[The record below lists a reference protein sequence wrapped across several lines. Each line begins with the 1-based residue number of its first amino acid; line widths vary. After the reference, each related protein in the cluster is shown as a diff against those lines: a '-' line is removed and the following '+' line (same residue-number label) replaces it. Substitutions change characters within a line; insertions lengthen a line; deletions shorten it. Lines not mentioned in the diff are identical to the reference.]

1 MTPARPVASMNPAV
15 SVIIPTF
22 NRRAMMGEAAASVL
36 AQHDADFELIVVDDG
51 STDGTWTGLLEIA
64 ARANEG
70 AGREIMRGLRIDNR
84 GAAAARNAGAALAR
98 GEYLAF
104 LDSDDLWR
112 PDKLNRQLAHLRANP
127 GCAIAQCEEIWIR
140 GGRRVNPGRRHRK
153 AAGDIFERSLRV
165 CLISPSGVIMRR
177 EIFQNAGGF
186 DADFRAA
193 EDYDLWL
200 RLLARHEAGLLDKP
214 LVIRRAGHPGQLSA
228 TVPAIDRFR
237 ILALMKLLA
246 HSDLSAARRA
256 AACAAL
262 AEKCSIY
269 AHGLYR
275 RARLREAGLIGE
287 IGAAA
292 NGAWRAAAAPESRI
306 LIGRMRALI
315 RRDECGAITAAEA
328 AQ

>member
-1 MTPARPVASMNPAV
+1 MIPAV

-22 NRRAMMGEAAASVL
+22 NRRAMMGEAVASVL
-36 AQHDADFELIVVDDG
+36 AQRGAEFELIVVDDG
-51 STDGTWTGLLEIA
+51 STDGTWRDLLEIA
-64 ARANEG
+64 ARANER
-70 AGREIMRGLRIDNR
+70 AGSEVVRGLRIDNR
-84 GAAAARNAGAALAR
+84 GAAAARNAGAALAS

-112 PDKLNRQLAHLRANP
+112 PDKLNRQLAYMRANP
-127 GCAIAQCEEIWIR
+127 AFVIAQCEEIWLR
-140 GGRRVNPGRRHRK
+140 RGRRVNPGRRHRK

-165 CLISPSGVIMRR
+165 CLISPSAVIIRR
-177 EIFQNAGGF
+177 EIFRADGGF
-186 DADFRAA
+186 DTDFRAA

-200 RLLARHEAGLLDKP
+200 RLLARHDAGLLDEP

-246 HSDLSAARRA
+246 RSDLSVTRRA
-256 AACAAL
+256 AVCAAL

-275 RARLREAGLIGE
+275 RERIREAGFIGE
-287 IGAAA
+287 IGAVA
-292 NGAWRAAAAPESRI
+292 NGVSRGAAAPELWT
-306 LIGRMRALI
+306 LIDGMRALI
-315 RRDECGAITAAEA
+315 RQDDCGAITAAEA
-328 AQ
+328 TQ

>member
-1 MTPARPVASMNPAV
+1 MIPAV

-22 NRRAMMGEAAASVL
+22 DRRAMMGEAVASVL
-36 AQHDADFELIVVDDG
+36 AQHAADFELIVVDDG
-51 STDGTWTGLLEIA
+51 STDGTWRDLLEIA
-64 ARANEG
+64 ACANER
-70 AGREIMRGLRIDNR
+70 ARSEVVRGLRIDN
-84 GAAAARNAGAALAR
+84 GGVAAARNAGAALAS

-112 PDKLNRQLAHLRANP
+112 PDKLNRQLAYMRANP
-127 GCAIAQCEEIWIR
+127 ACAIAQCEEIWLR
-140 GGRRVNPGRRHRK
+140 RGRRVNPGRRHRK

-165 CLISPSGVIMRR
+165 CLISPSAVIIRR
-177 EIFQNAGGF
+177 EIFQAAGGF
-186 DADFRAA
+186 DTDFRAA

-200 RLLARHEAGLLDKP
+200 RLLVRHDAGLLDEP

-246 HSDLSAARRA
+246 RSDLSAPRRA
-256 AACAAL
+256 AVGAAL

-269 AHGLYR
+269 AQGLYR
-275 RARLREAGLIGE
+275 RARMREAGFISE
-287 IGAAA
+287 IGAVADSMS
-292 NGAWRAAAAPESRI
+292 RDAAALEWRT
-306 LIGRMRALI
+306 LIDEMRALI
-315 RRDECGAITAAEA
+315 RRDECGAIAAAEA

>member
-1 MTPARPVASMNPAV
+1 MVPAV

-22 NRRAMMGEAAASVL
+22 NRRAMLGEAAASVL
-36 AQHDADFELIVVDDG
+36 AQRGAEFELIVVDDG
-51 STDGTWTGLLEIA
+51 STDGTWRDLLEIA
-64 ARANEG
+64 ARANEN
-70 AGREIMRGLRIDNR
+70 AGREVVRGLRIDNR
-84 GAAAARNAGAALAR
+84 GVAAARNAGVALAR
-98 GEYLAF
+98 GEHLAF

-112 PDKLNRQLAHLRANP
+112 PDKLNRQLAYMRANP
-127 GCAIAQCEEIWIR
+127 ACAIAQCEEIWLR
-140 GGRRVNPGRRHRK
+140 RGRRVNPGRRHRK

-165 CLISPSGVIMRR
+165 CLISPSAVIIRR
-177 EIFQNAGGF
+177 EIFQAAGGF
-186 DADFRAA
+186 DTDFRAA

-200 RLLARHEAGLLDKP
+200 RLLARHDAGLLDEP

-246 HSDLSAARRA
+246 RSDLSAPRRA

-269 AHGLYR
+269 AQGLYR
-275 RARLREAGLIGE
+275 RARIREAGFIAE

-292 NGAWRAAAAPESRI
+292 TSVARGAAVAELPT

-315 RRDECGAITAAEA
+315 RLDECGAIAAAEA